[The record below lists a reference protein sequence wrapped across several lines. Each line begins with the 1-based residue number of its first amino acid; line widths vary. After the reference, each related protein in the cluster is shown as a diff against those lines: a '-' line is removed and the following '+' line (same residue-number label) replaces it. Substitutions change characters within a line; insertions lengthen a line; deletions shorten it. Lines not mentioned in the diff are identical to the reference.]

1 MRLVKPESQAL
12 KKKNDCELSI
22 LDAMENLVKARAL
35 RAGYPLRV
43 VVQFEIHRAG
53 IALRPVGN
61 CGHGKSD
68 KGRSACSAGW
78 IRRSVQG
85 CRSVPGRTNG
95 GYREV

>member
-12 KKKNDCELSI
+12 TKTNDGELSI

-35 RAGYPLRV
+35 RDLRARRV
-43 VVQFEIHRAG
+43 VVRFEIHRAG

-95 GYREV
+95 GH